1 MGDETLT
8 GYPGLSWR
16 QSTRTLSAVERQ
28 STGREFAMSDDHDH
42 DRSPT
47 DTSEQSEEHSEDLD
61 PMTPQT
67 TLPEAGTEQAAREE
81 ERQLE
86 TGEENPT

>member
-1 MGDETLT
+1 
-8 GYPGLSWR
+8 
-16 QSTRTLSAVERQ
+16 
-28 STGREFAMSDDHDH
+28 MSDDHDH

-47 DTSEQSEEHSEDLD
+47 DISEQSEEQSEDLG

-67 TLPEAGTEQAAREE
+67 TLPEAGTERAAREE

>member
-1 MGDETLT
+1 
-8 GYPGLSWR
+8 
-16 QSTRTLSAVERQ
+16 
-28 STGREFAMSDDHDH
+28 MSDDHDH

-47 DTSEQSEEHSEDLD
+47 DTSEQAEERPEDWD

-67 TLPEAGTEQAAREE
+67 TPPETGTEQAAREKE
-81 ERQLE
+81 HQFE